1 MANSGSSDDLFHRY
15 LTRTLEEHERSAFA
29 ERLLT
34 DPGFSDE
41 LAEFEAEWIDARA
54 RGELPPGE
62 AAEVDAYLAATGSQH
77 RLTIARRLLR
87 QQRPAARRRVPM
99 WLGLAAA
106 AVLGLVVFRVS
117 QPAAHSP
124 APTARPNAATPAA
137 TPAFTVLLVPGARS
151 TGPRRVSIPPDIS
164 LVEFQ
169 LALDAPLAPGAY
181 QATLQSAAGQTVHTA
196 ATSLVPGQTS
206 LRFTLDATLLP
217 PGSYAILLTPASAP
231 EEPVNAYT
239 FAVR

>member
-1 MANSGSSDDLFHRY
+1 MANAGSSDDLFHRY
-15 LTRTLEEHERSAFA
+15 LTRTLEEHERSALA
-29 ERLLT
+29 ERLLS

-77 RLTIARRLLR
+77 RLTIARRLFR
-87 QQRPAARRRVPM
+87 QQRPAAPRRVPM

-106 AVLGLVVFRVS
+106 AVIGLVLFRAS

-124 APTARPNAATPAA
+124 APTAKPNAAAPAA
-137 TPAFTVLLVPGARS
+137 TPAFTVLLVPGTRS
-151 TGPRRVSIPPDIS
+151 TGPRRVSMPPETS

-181 QATLQSAAGQTVHTA
+181 TATLQSAAGQTVHTA
-196 ATSLVPGQTS
+196 LAALQPGQTS
-206 LRFTLDATLLP
+206 LRFTLDSALLP

-231 EEPVNAYT
+231 EQPVNAYT
-239 FAVR
+239 FAIR